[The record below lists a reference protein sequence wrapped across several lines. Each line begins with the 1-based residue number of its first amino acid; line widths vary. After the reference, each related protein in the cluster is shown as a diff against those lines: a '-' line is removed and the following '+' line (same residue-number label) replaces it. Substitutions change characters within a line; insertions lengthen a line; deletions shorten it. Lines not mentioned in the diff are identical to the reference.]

1 MRVAKTVYSESLFL
15 GVCMDIN
22 QIVKEIID
30 KNDWLNGWA
39 DYEEGDIMEIVNQPE
54 KFEQVTEK
62 TSLWELYNDLK
73 NYDGTFKFKN
83 LLFFSDSQYGTFV
96 YDINNPDRSNYIEH
110 LTMPAISFEDFMR
123 IVAKL
128 TKEA

>member
-1 MRVAKTVYSESLFL
+1 
-15 GVCMDIN
+15 MDIN

-39 DYEEGDIMEIVNQPE
+39 DYEEGDVLEIVNQPE

-62 TSLWELYNDLK
+62 TSIWEVYNDLK

-83 LLFFSDSQYGTFV
+83 LLFFSDNRYGTFV
-96 YDINNPDRSNYIEH
+96 YDIDSPDRSNYIEH
-110 LTMPAISFEDFMR
+110 LTMSAMTPEDFMD